1 MTTARPSFW
10 RPTPTSVPS
19 RLNEKCRGLTPP
31 AARVWRWATRPV
43 VLSREKVIRG
53 SEGMAV
59 LLDGEGLGTVRRRSK
74 RDERRRKFVSG

>member
-1 MTTARPSFW
+1 M
-10 RPTPTSVPS
+10 
-19 RLNEKCRGLTPP
+19 
-31 AARVWRWATRPV
+31 